1 MLVVKNIM
9 ELFKKVFLKIKAFF
23 GKILE
28 KILNFKRIKLVTAS
42 ALIVAIIAG
51 CFVGMMVL
59 TPEEKGTTTG
69 MAQALE
75 DYFDN
80 VADADIEE
88 YLTPTVAEAQEE
100 VSFYDS
106 VAIAQVDTYVNVRSG
121 AGTEF
126 EVVGIIRNNCAAT
139 ILGEENGW
147 YQIQSGNVTGYI
159 LAEYFITG
167 DAAEAKAREV
177 GCVDATVTAQVLNVR
192 DGQGADS
199 NIVATII
206 QGEIYDVI
214 EYGDGWVYLNVDASL
229 KGWVSMEYVTID
241 VKFST
246 ALTMEE
252 ESARVAEEQRL
263 AAAAAAE
270 QAANRSQTVYTAPS
284 VPYVDTADKAALR
297 QAVVDYAYQFAFA
310 PNHTP
315 YVGGGNSLVTGTD
328 CSGFT
333 MLIYQAFGYS
343 LPRSSSAYQS
353 LGGYVHI
360 AADINQLLP
369 GDILYRSGQ
378 HVAIYIG
385 NGQVV
390 HASNYRDGVKI
401 AAWNYSWW
409 SGAVRIIN

>member
-9 ELFKKVFLKIKAFF
+9 ELFKKVFLKIRAFF
-23 GKILE
+23 GKVLE
-28 KILNFKRIKLVTAS
+28 RILNFKRFKLVTAS
-42 ALIVAIIAG
+42 VLLVAIIAG
-51 CFVGMMVL
+51 CFVGMMAL

-75 DYFDN
+75 DYFNN

-192 DGQGADS
+192 DGQGAES
-199 NIVATII
+199 NIVATVI
-206 QGEIYDVI
+206 QGEVYDVV
-214 EYGDGWVYLNVDASL
+214 EYGDGWVYLNVDATI

-252 ESARVAEEQRL
+252 EAARVAEEQRI

-270 QAANRSQTVYTAPS
+270 QATTYIAPS
-284 VPYVDTADKAALR
+284 VPYYDTADNASKR
-297 QAVVDYAYQFAFA
+297 QAVVEYALSWVGV
-310 PNHTP
+310 TP
-315 YVGGGNSLVTGTD
+315 YKSGQNSLVTGTD

-360 AADINQLLP
+360 AADVNQLLP
-369 GDILYRSGQ
+369 GDILYRRGE

-390 HASNYRDGVKI
+390 HASRPGTLVKTQ
-401 AAWNYSWW
+401 AWNYCTW

>member
-1 MLVVKNIM
+1 MVKNIVD
-9 ELFKKVFLKIKAFF
+9 LFKKVFSKIKNFF
-23 GKILE
+23 GLVAKKVLTIR
-28 KILNFKRIKLVTAS
+28 RIKLVTAS
-42 ALIVAIIAG
+42 ALVVVLIAG
-51 CFVGMMVL
+51 CFVGIAVL
-59 TPEEKGTTTG
+59 SPEKSQSTAD
-69 MAQALE
+69 MAQVLD
-75 DYFDN
+75 DYFENDSE
-80 VADADIEE
+80 ADIED

-121 AGTEF
+121 PGTDF
-126 EVVGIIRNNCAAT
+126 GVVGIIRNNCAAT

-147 YQIQSGNVTGYI
+147 YQVQSGNVTGYI

-167 DAAEAKAREV
+167 DAAEVKAREV

-192 DGQGADS
+192 DGQGADA
-199 NIVATII
+199 NIIATII
-206 QGEIYDVI
+206 QGEVYDVV

-241 VKFST
+241 VKFAT
-246 ALTMEE
+246 ALTLEE
-252 ESARVAEEQRL
+252 EAARVAEEQRI

-270 QAANRSQTVYTAPS
+270 QSANRSQTVYTAPAA
-284 VPYVDTADKAALR
+284 PYVDTADKAALR
-297 QAVVDYAYQFAFA
+297 QAVVDYAYQFAFD

-409 SGAVRIIN
+409 SGAVRVIN